1 MNLMERFHIG
11 SVKEI
16 LGLTWQDKVTH
27 NEMLH
32 RTNLQSIEGILTK
45 AQLRWSGHVYRMPD
59 DRFPKRVMYGPL
71 AEGT

>member
-45 AQLRWSGHVYRMPD
+45 AQLR
-59 DRFPKRVMYGPL
+59 
-71 AEGT
+71 